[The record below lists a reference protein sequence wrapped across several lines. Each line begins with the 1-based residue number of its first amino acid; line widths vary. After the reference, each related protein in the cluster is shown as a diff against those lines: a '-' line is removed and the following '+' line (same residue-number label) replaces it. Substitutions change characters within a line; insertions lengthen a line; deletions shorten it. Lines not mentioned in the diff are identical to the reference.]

1 MSTSR
6 QYSNARSSSKPV
18 NARKARSKTTNRPT
32 RDSDAITTFC
42 RTRCRSLKRFTA
54 TSQRRCR
61 HPERAT
67 AVDYVCYVQVWKWL
81 CYRMAL
87 VVSFANRCFESL
99 AAKGGHHLFMRWL
112 QYQYLLD
119 VVHTV
124 PIYFT
129 LEFEL
134 VVVHLSIEDGC
145 LRQSALDSDEFRL
158 RILSLWVCSIHGK
171 HWIILHR
178 YSGMSWDT
186 PRESEYHRGN
196 PWCGSS
202 SYFAF
207 SKNIIYAHGLCQI
220 RQAILEFK
228 LVWMYTP
235 IK

>member
-1 MSTSR
+1 MSYGQVVIR
-6 QYSNARSSSKPV
+6 LGYRKP
-18 NARKARSKTTNRPT
+18 
-32 RDSDAITTFC
+32 
-42 RTRCRSLKRFTA
+42 
-54 TSQRRCR
+54 
-61 HPERAT
+61 
-67 AVDYVCYVQVWKWL
+67 QVG
-81 CYRMAL
+81 
-87 VVSFANRCFESL
+87 SFATRCFEPL

-124 PIYFT
+124 LIYLT

-134 VVVHLSIEDGC
+134 VVVHLSVEDCC
-145 LRQSALDSDEFRL
+145 LRQSTLDSDEFRL
-158 RILSLWVCSIHGK
+158 RILSLRVCSIHGK

-186 PRESEYHRGN
+186 PHESEYHRGN